1 VFKGVSYV
9 DYSNQYGG
17 ITKILEWKGNLVIVF
32 EHAVALAAVNEKA
45 LIPTD
50 DGTQIAVGAGKPLA
64 TTPVMIS
71 SDFGSQWS
79 ESIIKT
85 DLYIYGVDTVG
96 KKIWRTN
103 GQTLECISDFKV

>member
-1 VFKGVSYV
+1 MYCIGIF
-9 DYSNQYGG
+9 DAYSTIAEIPVTPPATIWYGSR
-17 ITKILEWKGNLVIVF
+17 N
-32 EHAVALAAVNEKA
+32 AVNEKA

-50 DGTQIAVGAGKPLA
+50 DGTQIAVGAVKPLA

-79 ESIIKT
+79 ESVIKT